1 MRLEVIFLANAYI
14 VVVIGILCAK
24 AVGFMRDIVFG
35 AHFGTSGDADIYFQV
50 FGIASL
56 VFTAVGSALST
67 LIIKNVN
74 KTKYSSPSLQR
85 AYASYF
91 IRHISVLIIGVTVL
105 MYIFARP
112 IVRLLLPGIDEE
124 GTLLGVK
131 LMYIML
137 PSFLFIAVAYMMSG
151 LLQNKRVFFIPSVM
165 SLPYNVIAIA
175 ALLMGVD
182 DIVKIS
188 CITTLGWFLHIVI
201 LAPSFY
207 KKGYR
212 FFERTGSLERES
224 EVKNT
229 LEAIFIF
236 VSGMMFQLCFIIDKM
251 CVSYEEGMVSS
262 VTYASN
268 LFITVSGV
276 FVVAMSSVVF
286 PAISQNFE
294 HGEMKYVRELLRYII
309 KIMMSI
315 FVFYLIGAVFFGED
329 VISLLYER
337 GNFTHEATVSVAA
350 AFSIYSFGIFGY
362 LAQNLLNKVLYIAGR
377 YKMTVIGTVVTVVLK
392 ILLDTFVVPKAGP
405 NAAAFTTTV
414 LLTLYAVY
422 VAAALR
428 GVIGH
433 YLTKNLALTA
443 GKILLSA
450 AASVAALLLYRAFA
464 PALPL
469 PEKLLFIPEALVAL
483 AVYTLCMW
491 ASGVVRDLLS
501 TPISKA
507 NG

>member
-14 VVVIGILCAK
+14 IVVIGILCAK
-24 AVGFMRDIVFG
+24 AAGFMRDIVFG
-35 AHFGTSGDADIYFQV
+35 AHFGTGSEADIYFQI

-74 KTKYSSPSLQR
+74 KTKYSSPPRQK
-85 AYASYF
+85 AYAAYF
-91 IRHISVLIIGVTVL
+91 IRHISLMIIGITIL

-112 IVRLLLPGIDEE
+112 LVNLLLPGIDEA
-124 GTLLGVK
+124 GTALAVK

-151 LLQNKRVFFIPSVM
+151 LLQNKRVFFIPSIM

-175 ALLMGVD
+175 ALLFGVD
-182 DIVKIS
+182 DIVAIS
-188 CITTLGWFLHIVI
+188 RITTLGWFLHIVI

-212 FFERTGSLERES
+212 FFEKKGSLETEG
-224 EVKNT
+224 EAKNT
-229 LEAIFIF
+229 LEAIYIFI
-236 VSGMMFQLCFIIDKM
+236 SGMMFQLCFIIDKM

-262 VTYASN
+262 ITYASN

-286 PAISQNFE
+286 PAISRNFE
-294 HGEMKYVRELLRYII
+294 HGEMDYVRELIRYII

-315 FVFYLIGAVFFGED
+315 FVFYLIGALFFGENI
-329 VISLLYER
+329 ISLLYER
-337 GNFTHEATVSVAA
+337 GNFTHEATASVAT

-377 YKMTVIGTVVTVVLK
+377 YKMTVFGTAVTVALK
-392 ILLDTFVVPKAGP
+392 ILLDLLVVPKIGP
-405 NAAAFTTTV
+405 NAAAVTTTV
-414 LLTLYAVY
+414 LLTLYALY
-422 VAAALR
+422 VAAALH
-428 GVIGH
+428 GVIGR
-433 YLTKNLALTA
+433 YLTKDLAVTC

-450 AASVAALLLYRAFA
+450 AASVGALLLYRCFV
-464 PALPL
+464 PALSL
-469 PEKLLFIPEALVAL
+469 PQKLLFIPEALAAL
-483 AVYTLCMW
+483 SVYGVCMW
-491 ASGVVRDLLS
+491 VSGVVRDLLT
-501 TPISKA
+501 TPISKT